1 MSNRSHLL
9 TLSALAYFAAGLPLL
24 FAPDILL
31 GLLGRSIDPFE
42 VETLQLLGCATFG
55 FGMLNW
61 MNRFSTIGGIFG
73 RPIVAANLAYAGS
86 AALLLVRF
94 ELLAHP
100 GRPVML
106 AALGYPAVAVSFAFR
121 FSRACSRNHAERAVL
136 PAAN

>member
-73 RPIVAANLAYAGS
+73 RPLVAANLAYAGS

-94 ELLAHP
+94 DLLAHP
-100 GRPVML
+100 GRPVMVVAIGY
-106 AALGYPAVAVSFAFR
+106 AAIAIAFGVR
-121 FSRACSRNHAERAVL
+121 FFKAPGTTGA
-136 PAAN
+136 